1 MQNIKNLFLILIA
14 GFCFSSLLSS
24 CSTKKSQETAKDTV
38 NSQDTVSQVVN
49 VYSHRHYETD
59 QQLYDQFT
67 KQTGIKV
74 NVVKAKADQLL
85 QRLEM
90 EGASSPAD
98 LLITVDAGSLSR
110 IKAKGLF
117 QPITSELLF
126 SQIPAHLRD
135 SENYWFGLTQRARVI
150 AYHTDKVKPT
160 AFSTYQDLT
169 NPKWKGKILVRASD
183 NIYNQSLL
191 ASIIHHEGADKAKTW
206 AAGIVKNMA
215 REPKGG
221 DKDQILALAAGE
233 GEIAIVNTYYV
244 GQMMTSNDQ
253 AEKKAVEKIAVFFP
267 NQSQYGS
274 HINISGGGVCKYAP
288 NKNNAIKLLEFLVSD
303 ASQELY
309 AKSNQEYPI
318 RNSIAYSPE
327 LEKLG
332 KFKADSIDL
341 TLLGKYNAEAVKVFD
356 EVKWK

>member
-1 MQNIKNLFLILIA
+1 MKNTLKLFAWLQIMAFAIT
-14 GFCFSSLLSS
+14 LLGS
-24 CSTKKSQETAKDTV
+24 CSGSKEQTAQENTTDSTKTEK
-38 NSQDTVSQVVN
+38 VVN

-59 QQLYDQFT
+59 QQLYDEFT

-98 LLITVDAGSLSR
+98 LLITVDAGSLAR

-117 QPITSELLF
+117 QAATSDILF
-126 SQIPAHLRD
+126 SQIPANLRD
-135 SENYWFGLTQRARVI
+135 AENHWFGLTQRARVI
-150 AYHTDKVKPT
+150 AYLKDKQKPT
-160 AFSTYQDLT
+160 AFSTYMDLA

-191 ASIIHHEGADKAKTW
+191 ASIIHHEGTEKAKIW
-206 AAGIVKNMA
+206 AAGVAKNMA

-244 GQMMTSNDQ
+244 GQMMTSNDA
-253 AEKKAVEKIAVFFP
+253 AEKAAVSKVALFFP
-267 NQSQYGS
+267 NQASYGS
-274 HINISGGGVCKYAP
+274 HTNISGAGVCKYAP
-288 NKNNAIKLLEFLVSD
+288 NKENAIKLLEFLVSD
-303 ASQELY
+303 AAQELY

-318 RNSIAYSPE
+318 RKGIAYSPE
-327 LEKLG
+327 LTSFGE
-332 KFKADSIDL
+332 FKADTLDLSI
-341 TLLGKYNAEAVKVFD
+341 LGKNNTEAVKIFD